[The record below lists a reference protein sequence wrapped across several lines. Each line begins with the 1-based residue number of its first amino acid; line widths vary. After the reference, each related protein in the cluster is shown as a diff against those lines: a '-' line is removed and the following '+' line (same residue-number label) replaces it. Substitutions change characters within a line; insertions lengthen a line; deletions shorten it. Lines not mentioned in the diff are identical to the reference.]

1 MLINK
6 ITYNP
11 NFNYPK
17 INFCGRF
24 FYHKPLDKDVF
35 EKNTDVNLSQT
46 SDKNVPFGVDQ
57 ELKTKTDINL
67 YNLTEASGRT
77 SKAALG
83 TVKVAKLMKVMLD
96 STYGKGNYTFV
107 SIGTSP
113 AGVGKALEL
122 MGEDVRY
129 LPISSIS
136 HMDKSDVIKYG
147 DIEKHPEYKNFL
159 HSIGISKKEINDGKK
174 NFVFCDYTYS
184 GRTLKIL
191 ENMARKAGLREDK
204 AHFISMNNSLL
215 EFFQNERQRKPLNE
229 YFEEYCLSQ
238 VMEDYAGIPHVDYN
252 ETKNIDSIIKKWE
265 KSKLDKKFELLLQYF
280 IHNDEI

>member
-24 FYHKPLDKDVF
+24 FRHKPLDKDVF
-35 EKNTDVNLSQT
+35 EKNTNINLNQT
-46 SDKNVPFGVDQ
+46 NNTNVPFGVDQ

-67 YNLTEASGRT
+67 DNLPQVSGRT
-77 SKAALG
+77 TDIAHD

-129 LPISSIS
+129 LPISSLAY
-136 HMDKSDVIKYG
+136 MDKSDVVKYG

-159 HSIGISKKEINDGKK
+159 HSIGISKKEINKGKK
-174 NFVFCDYTYS
+174 DFVFCDYTFS
-184 GRTLKIL
+184 GKTLKIL

-204 AHFISMNNSLL
+204 AHFISMNDSLL

-252 ETKNIDSIIKKWE
+252 ETKNIDSIIKNRK

-280 IHNDEI
+280 INNDEI